1 MLLVPRLSCWHLPEP
16 CPSAP
21 FHSKFVGTDNIEKD
35 GLKKKNEEKG
45 ERKEGSHMRPASHK
59 LGKVLLPGK
68 LKFPCGVS

>member
-35 GLKKKNEEKG
+35 GLKKKNEEKR
-45 ERKEGSHMRPASHK
+45 EREKKEAT
-59 LGKVLLPGK
+59 
-68 LKFPCGVS
+68 